1 MKKIFSFIIA
11 FFALVLLMNVSALY
25 AQCDKDVHKT
35 CKQGIAIVRSDDGNP
50 TPPTAAWKLPHFI
63 GGTKGMCNY
72 LCENMQYPKALKEQN
87 IKGVATVEFMVRTDG
102 SVTDVA
108 LVKTSGYQDFDD
120 EAIRLV
126 KSSPKWKAA
135 EIECQPADMKSQV
148 DVVFDLEK
156 CDPDRK
162 RAEIKEQAMI
172 AEKLAKLMPI
182 TLYFDNDRPD
192 PNNTEVSTV
201 KSYSTTYQDYITMK
215 DTYKAKY
222 SKGLAG
228 QKKVDAEA
236 EIEQFF
242 MGTVKAEYDKLA
254 GFSDLLLKVLQAGEP
269 VTLSV
274 TGFASPLSNND
285 YNTNLSLRR
294 ISSFKNYL
302 KEYGGGVLASY
313 IYNGQ
318 LIINENPQGESTS
331 AASVSDNFNDQKN
344 SVYSVTAAKER
355 RIQILI
361 NK

>member
-11 FFALVLLMNVSALY
+11 FFVLSLLLNVSSLY
-25 AQCDKDVHKT
+25 AQCDKDSHKT

-50 TPPTAAWKLPHFI
+50 TPPTAAWKLPHYI

-72 LCENMQYPKALKEQN
+72 LCENMQYPKALKDQN

-126 KSSPKWKAA
+126 NSFPKWKAA

-148 DVVFDLEK
+148 DVIFDLAK
-156 CDPDRK
+156 CDPDKK
-162 RAEIKEQAMI
+162 RAQIKEQAMI
-172 AEKLAKLMPI
+172 AEKLGKLMPI

-192 PNNTEVSTV
+192 PKNTETTTL
-201 KSYSTTYQDYITMK
+201 KSYSLTYQYYIAMK

-222 SKGLAG
+222 TKGLAG
-228 QKKVDAEA
+228 QNKADAEA
-236 EIEQFF
+236 EMEQFF
-242 MGTVKAEYDKLA
+242 MGTVKAEYDKLG
-254 GFSDLLLKVLQAGEP
+254 GFSDLLLKILQSDET

-302 KEYGGGVLASY
+302 KEFGGGVLAPY

-318 LIINENPQGESTS
+318 LIITENPKGESSS
-331 AASVSDNFNDQKN
+331 ATSVSDNFNDQKN
-344 SVYSVTAAKER
+344 SVYSVAAAKER
-355 RIQILI
+355 RIQISI
-361 NK
+361 IQ